1 MKLFGRKI
9 SVRKIPALAGEALM
23 MIPQSL
29 AFRNPAALWGAY
41 VRRQLPSGGVVRFR
55 DGMNAWLSDNPHD
68 GITLMV
74 IFCKREYGMINPG
87 SLVIDIGANIGMFS
101 LYAVRSGAE
110 RLLAFEPNP
119 SSHTILV
126 KNLSQPS
133 VKTAVSLYQLAVS
146 GAAGETV
153 YMPADSSPYNK
164 TINAPTDSS
173 ASVAVETTSLDKIV
187 EQCEG
192 RRIDFLKMDCE
203 GAEWEILTQ
212 CSEDALSQVDRIR
225 MEFHPR
231 AGRSKSEIIDRLVK
245 CGFQVVHSQRIIVWL
260 DRKSLLR

>member
-1 MKLFGRKI
+1 M
-9 SVRKIPALAGEALM
+9 
-23 MIPQSL
+23 
-29 AFRNPAALWGAY
+29 
-41 VRRQLPSGGVVRFR
+41 RQQPPSDGMVRFR
-55 DGMNAWLSDNPHD
+55 DGMCAWLSDNPHD
-68 GITLMV
+68 AITLMV
-74 IFCKREYGMINPG
+74 IFCKREYGFVNPG
-87 SLVIDIGANIGMFS
+87 TLVVDIGANIGMFS
-101 LYAVRSGAE
+101 LYAARSGAE
-110 RLLAFEPNP
+110 KLIAFEPNP
-119 SSHTILV
+119 SSHKILV

-133 VKTAVSLYQLAVS
+133 IKTDVSLFQLAVS
-146 GAAGETV
+146 GVAGETV
-153 YMPADSSPYNK
+153 FMPADSSPYNR

-231 AGRSKSEIIDRLVK
+231 AGRSTSEIIDRLVK
-245 CGFQVVHSQRIIVWL
+245 FGF
-260 DRKSLLR
+260 